1 MQQTFPDSPTRDA
14 SATHDAGGVVR
25 DMLSMQTE
33 TFKAVAKGWGGY
45 ARRRFRPTT
54 TPMHVMYDGVKWC
67 WTIMDRHEPE
77 WASPNEVMWE
87 SDLAKLRDFSQG
99 SRKRVVPTL
108 SLPPQAGHHSC
119 IIDYFPEQSQISAVR
134 KAGLDRAYAI
144 EWLGV
149 TQETKDVT
157 IDDYL
162 AVIDRAV
169 DDLGGKVNLI
179 GNCQGGWLGTMWA
192 ALNPDKVNTLIVG
205 GAPIDTHA
213 GNSVVAKYKRFMT
226 PGGRI
231 PHYRALVKASRG
243 ILPGKVM
250 LVAFISMRPQNEVAK
265 QLGLLAHL
273 DDADYVANY
282 AKFEDWWRY
291 MLPLPGKVYLW
302 GIEHLFL
309 KNGLIEGDMEIGGE
323 MVDLSKIKA
332 PLYLLGGSHD
342 HITPSPQV
350 FALANYVGTPP
361 EDIVAHTVPGGHIG
375 LFIGH
380 DSLREYWAPILAD
393 VAKRS
398 QLAPAVRKSRTA
410 DAERP
415 LAAVS

>member
-1 MQQTFPDSPTRDA
+1 MDTFFDSPSRDA
-14 SATHDAGGVVR
+14 SGVVR
-25 DMLSMQTE
+25 DMVHMQTE
-33 TFKAVAKGWGGY
+33 TWKAAAKGWAGY

-54 TPMHVMYDGVKWC
+54 TPVHVMADGVKWC
-67 WTIMDRHEPE
+67 RTMMDRKEPQ

-87 SDLAKLRDFSQG
+87 SGLAKLRDFSQG
-99 SRKRVVPTL
+99 SRQRVVPTL

-119 IIDYFPEQSQISAVR
+119 IVDYFPDQSQIRAVR
-134 KAGLDRAYAI
+134 DAGLERVYAI

-149 TQETKDVT
+149 TNKTKNVT

-192 ALNPDKVNTLIVG
+192 ALNPERVNTLTVG

-213 GNSVVAKYKRFMT
+213 GNSVVAKYKHIMT

-231 PHYRALVKASRG
+231 GHYRALVKAGGG
-243 ILPGKVM
+243 ILPGPVM
-250 LVAFISMRPQNEVAK
+250 LISFIAMKPQNEVAK

-273 DDADYVANY
+273 DDPEYVANY
-282 AKFEDWWRY
+282 AKFEDWYRY
-291 MLPLPGKVYLW
+291 TLPLPGKVYLW
-302 GIEHLFL
+302 AIEHLFL
-309 KNGLIEGDMEIGGE
+309 SNGLLSRNMEIGGQL
-323 MVDLSKIKA
+323 VDVSRIEA
-332 PLYLLGGSHD
+332 PVYLLGGSHD

-350 FALANYVGTPP
+350 FALADHVGTPP
-361 EDIVAHTVPGGHIG
+361 EDIVKLTVPGGHIG

-380 DSLREYWAPILAD
+380 RSLREYWAPMLAD
-393 VAKRS
+393 IAERS
-398 QLAPAVRKSRTA
+398 QLARVARKDSTPDLDGA
-410 DAERP
+410 
-415 LAAVS
+415 LASAG